1 MRILML
7 MALGILQW
15 GFSSAQNLTVYTD
28 IKKANRD
35 PEKVEIL
42 DLSGKGMKKF
52 PEELKNF
59 TNLRELNLSGNC
71 FVTIPAWIEKCEKL
85 EVLKLEVACLES
97 IPTQLANLEK
107 LKELSLVGN
116 KLEEIDF
123 DLNKLN
129 KLEKLSLDVC
139 FLKESPILDSLTS
152 LNTLLIADNFLT
164 KLPIGIENLKN
175 LEVLDISGNPFD
187 SASFEIGKLIG
198 LKKLRHL
205 QVTGLGLTTVP
216 DAVFEITGLQ
226 FLNLTDNLIT
236 ELNLEGFRKL
246 IHLDGVWL
254 YGCVPPLETKDI
266 SALKRVLPRKCSIS
280 YQSSYTN

>member
-1 MRILML
+1 VGL
-7 MALGILQW
+7 
-15 GFSSAQNLTVYTD
+15 FFCSELTVYTD

-266 SALKRVLPRKCSIS
+266 SQKGVAMARRKLVVE
-280 YQSSYTN
+280 